1 MAFKFDKEETIT
13 ELEKKIESIRN
24 MDNPSEEQVQL
35 GRLYKTMLIELVGSE
50 DEYGEI
56 FN

>member
-13 ELEKKIESIRN
+13 ELEKKIEGIRN